1 MILDL
6 SSIRLIGMIH
16 LLPLPGAPR
25 FGGSRL
31 AILEAAMR
39 DAEALTAA
47 GFDALLVENYG
58 DTPFAKDDA
67 GRHVVAEMSVI
78 ASELRRRFDVP
89 LGVQV
94 LRNDARASLAI
105 AAAAGAGF
113 VRINVH
119 TGAMVTDQGV
129 IEGMAH
135 DTLRFRQAIG
145 AGDVSIFADVHV
157 KHAVPLGSGSFE
169 DALNDTVQRGLAD
182 AVIVSGSGTGMK
194 TDPGRIRLAVE
205 RCDVPVYVGSGA
217 DIDSLPDLLP
227 PAHGL
232 IVRTSIKRGS
242 ATEAPVDALRAR
254 SFAEEARSRLV

>member
-1 MILDL
+1 MTHDL
-6 SSIRLIGMIH
+6 SSVRLIGMIH
-16 LLPLPGAPR
+16 LLPLPGSPR
-25 FGGSRL
+25 FGGSRA
-31 AILEAAMR
+31 AILEAALR

-94 LRNDARASLAI
+94 LRNDARASLAV

-135 DTLRFRQAIG
+135 ETLRYRQSTG

-169 DALNDTVQRGLAD
+169 DALHDTVQRGLVD

-194 TDPGRIRLAVE
+194 TDPDRIRSAVAG
-205 RCDVPVYVGSGA
+205 CDVPVYVGSGA
-217 DIDSLPDLLP
+217 DIDSLPELLP

-232 IVRTSIKRGS
+232 IVGTSIKRGGV
-242 ATEAPVDALRAR
+242 TQAPVDAARAR
-254 SFAEEARSRLV
+254 LFVDAARSRFL